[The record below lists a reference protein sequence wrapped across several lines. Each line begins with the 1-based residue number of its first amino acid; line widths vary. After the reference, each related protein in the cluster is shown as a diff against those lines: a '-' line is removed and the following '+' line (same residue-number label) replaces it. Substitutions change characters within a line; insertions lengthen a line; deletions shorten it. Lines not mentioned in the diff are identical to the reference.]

1 MGFDPYTAVGIAGT
15 SCYVVAYF
23 ATLHGWLKAGEWR
36 FPAINLLGALL
47 VLVSL
52 ADAWNLPSVVLES
65 FWATISVYGLIR
77 CWSSQRNPE

>member
-1 MGFDPYTAVGIAGT
+1 MKFDPYIAVGIAGT
-15 SCYVVAYF
+15 GCFVAAYF

-52 ADAWNLPSVVLES
+52 ADAWNLPSVVLEL
-65 FWATISVYGLIR
+65 FWAAISAYGLVR
-77 CWSSQRNPE
+77 YWRHRGDHG